1 MQVILEDENI
11 KFPLIMIFF
20 IKETIVMLNTLLKQV
35 RFN

>member
-1 MQVILEDENI
+1 MQVILENI

>member
-35 RFN
+35 RLN